1 MPASKALLRKACSW
15 IVPAALVGVLASC
28 GSVGQNAVRAFGQEK
43 QVADPAAG
51 AGGLAMTALRATAL
65 AAVKQPVTTAKTG
78 IALAWHRSRTV
89 VVGNVPISTEPAE
102 PPCGPP
108 GSADF
113 ERFLDREGL
122 PPAQRGS
129 LRLLVDGPE
138 FFAELDRRL
147 DAARHSVDVQVYIF
161 DNDDVA
167 CRYAD
172 KLREVAE
179 TRSVRVLFDDLGT
192 SWASISAPVTPAPDG
207 FKPPANIR
215 RYLVDDSAVRARRTL
230 NPWLAGDHTKLL
242 LFDREVALLGG
253 MNIGREYFSEWH
265 DLMVEVRGPVVATLQ
280 REFDESWATAGPF
293 GDFAGGPAELSPVHE
308 PAGLRVLRTDPAAG
322 RLEVL
327 RAIIAAMRASRERV
341 WIESPYLASDD
352 VVRAAAAAARR
363 GVDVRVVIPG
373 SNDSQIMNA
382 NHVATARELVDAG
395 AKVYSYP
402 GMSHLKAMI
411 CDGWATVGSANLDML
426 SMRIN
431 RELNLAFTNPAS
443 VEALERRVF
452 REDFGKSRRLRAGEL
467 ESLVAPLAESI
478 ADQL

>member
-1 MPASKALLRKACSW
+1 MFSKRALAWLAW
-15 IVPAALVGVLASC
+15 VATTGALVSC
-28 GSVGQNAVRAFGQEK
+28 GSMGRNAVRAYGQEK
-43 QVADPAAG
+43 QVADPLAG

-65 AAVKQPVTTAKTG
+65 AAVKHPVTTAKTG
-78 IALAWHRSRTV
+78 LALAWHRSRTV
-89 VVGNVPISTEPAE
+89 VVGNVPISMEPAE

-108 GSADF
+108 GGMDF

-129 LRLLVDGPE
+129 VRLLLDGAE
-138 FFAELDRRL
+138 FFARFDRLLDRSR
-147 DAARHSVDVQVYIF
+147 RSVDVQVYIF
-161 DNDDVA
+161 DNDDIA

-172 KLREVAE
+172 RLREMAA

-192 SWASISAPVTPAPDG
+192 SWASIAAPETRCPEG
-207 FKPPANIR
+207 FVPPANIR
-215 RYLVDDSAVRARRTL
+215 SYLVDDSEIRARRTL

-293 GDFAGGPAELSPVHE
+293 GDFASRPAELSPGHD
-308 PAGLRVLRTDPAAG
+308 PAGLRVLRTDPAEG
-322 RLEVL
+322 RFEVL
-327 RAIIAAMRASRERV
+327 RAVVAAVRASRKRV

-363 GVDVRVVIPG
+363 GVDVRVVVPG
-373 SNDSQIMNA
+373 KNDSQIMNA

-395 AKVYSYP
+395 AMVYSYP
-402 GMSHLKAMI
+402 GMTHLKAII

-431 RELNLAFTNPAS
+431 RELNVAFTDPQS
-443 VEALERRVF
+443 VRALERRVF
-452 REDFGKSRRLRAGEL
+452 LIDFGKSRRLRAEEL
-467 ESLVAPLAESI
+467 GSLVAPFAESI